1 MKLSRF
7 PHNLLRPNE
16 TIDEFMNGR
25 LRLIQSKNGY
35 RFSIDAVLV
44 SEFVSTKPGD
54 IVVDLG
60 AGCGVISVLLL
71 LTRNIAYAVG
81 IEIQPDL
88 ADQAR
93 RNAALNGFSNK
104 MGIVLADIRSLPLAP
119 CIADVI
125 VCNPPYRRKNSGR
138 VNPDLQ
144 RAIARHELKATLDD
158 IVESSERIL
167 KPGGKLAIIYPAGRL
182 VDLLVRMRSLGLE
195 PKRARVIY
203 PTIQSESKMVLV
215 EANKGGKAGLKILP
229 PLVGQGDFFISS

>member
-1 MKLSRF
+1 
-7 PHNLLRPNE
+7 
-16 TIDEFMNGR
+16 MNGR

-60 AGCGVISVLLL
+60 AGCGVISLLLL
-71 LTRNIAYAVG
+71 LTRDIAYAVG

>member
-1 MKLSRF
+1 
-7 PHNLLRPNE
+7 
-16 TIDEFMNGR
+16 MNGR

-60 AGCGVISVLLL
+60 AGCGVISLLLL
-71 LTRNIAYAVG
+71 LTRDIAYAVG

-93 RNAALNGFSNK
+93 RNTALNGFSNK

>member
-60 AGCGVISVLLL
+60 AGCGVISLLLL
-71 LTRNIAYAVG
+71 LTRDIAYAVG

-125 VCNPPYRRKNSGR
+125 VCIPPYRRKNSGR

>member
-60 AGCGVISVLLL
+60 AGCGVISLLLL
-71 LTRNIAYAVG
+71 LTRDIAYAVG

-93 RNAALNGFSNK
+93 RNTALNGFSNK

>member
-60 AGCGVISVLLL
+60 AGCGVISLLLL
-71 LTRNIAYAVG
+71 LTRDIAYAVG

>member
-60 AGCGVISVLLL
+60 AGCGVISLLLL
-71 LTRNIAYAVG
+71 LTRDIAYAVG

-215 EANKGGKAGLKILP
+215 EVNKGGKAGLKILP